1 MNGKHARIA
10 RIFIVEDEPI
20 LAMVLKQLLQE
31 AGFEIAG
38 ATGNLAKALSI
49 VESGICDAAVLDA
62 NLAGVSAAPIADA
75 LAARGLPFLV
85 LSGYSPEQQPAA
97 FRAGPYLQ
105 KPAHPD
111 QVIKLL
117 QQILSTTRS

>member
-1 MNGKHARIA
+1 MNVKRARSARIL
-10 RIFIVEDEPI
+10 IVEDEPI
-20 LAMVLKQLLQE
+20 LAMVLKQVLHE
-31 AGFEIAG
+31 AGFEIGG

-97 FRAGPYLQ
+97 LRAGRYLQ

-111 QVIKLL
+111 QVIKILN
-117 QQILSTTRS
+117 QILSETQS

>member
-1 MNGKHARIA
+1 
-10 RIFIVEDEPI
+10 
-20 LAMVLKQLLQE
+20 MVLKQLLQE

-49 VESGICDAAVLDA
+49 VESGTCDAAVLDA

-97 FRAGPYLQ
+97 LRAGPYLQ